1 MCETNMQYLGN
12 DVWIIN
18 KRFANNYEGI
28 RVFHR
33 RFICQYMYI
42 LLISRFFKYKTV
54 DLRQWP
60 IN

>member
-33 RFICQYMYI
+33 RFICQYMHFLFEDSSNI
-42 LLISRFFKYKTV
+42 KQLI
-54 DLRQWP
+54 
-60 IN
+60 